1 MIIVSQDRKRIVE
14 NLNLGIRNKG
24 EYNQNYVIY
33 NTEIGE
39 DLGEYAT
46 EERAKEVL
54 QEILERYDVLKKNT
68 TYAQGDSGFTFNE
81 HYYYE
86 MPKE

>member
-14 NLNLGIRNKG
+14 NLNLGIRYKG

-39 DLGEYAT
+39 DLGEYTT

-54 QEILERYDVLKKNT
+54 QEIIEFLDRKSLVEMDRDDITMQVLGNI
-68 TYAQGDSGFTFNE
+68 YR
-81 HYYYE
+81 

>member
-1 MIIVSQDRKRIVE
+1 MIIVSQDKERIVE
-14 NLNLGIRNKG
+14 NLNLGIRKLG
-24 EYNQNYVIY
+24 EYNQNYAIY

-39 DLGEYAT
+39 DLGEYVT

-54 QEILERYDVLKKNT
+54 REIINAYK
-68 TYAQGDSGFTFNE
+68 FNRKE
-81 HYYYE
+81 AVGQVQTIYE